1 VLASR
6 LAVNHGGRW
15 AGFAADT
22 LAVEHDQLVAQTL
35 PQTFVAKADE
45 PAIGRL
51 MRPKMLGQLPP
62 GTTAAQDIENRVQ
75 HFTHWSNTTAACLGR
90 GRHERRNDLP
100 FLVAQIAAI
109 TQMVRFILRTGLGH
123 PHRSLQKEGDSSLDS
138 IDLPKC
144 EIQL

>member
-1 VLASR
+1 MHLQKKRPAICIDQGMSFAAFHLLAGVEAAWAAAFRGLHR

-15 AGFAADT
+15 TGFAADT

-51 MRPKMLGQLPP
+51 MRREMLGQLPP

-75 HFTHWSNTTAACLGR
+75 HFTHWPNTTAACLGR
-90 GRHERRNDLP
+90 WE
-100 FLVAQIAAI
+100 A
-109 TQMVRFILRTGLGH
+109 
-123 PHRSLQKEGDSSLDS
+123 
-138 IDLPKC
+138 
-144 EIQL
+144 